1 MKKTL
6 TTVARKLLSPSLR
19 YEIRLL
25 ASKMREMLAR
35 ACLWRWEVARFRP
48 QQESPYEILYIGR
61 KQQREMAKLLEAAYV
76 KGRSDGMQEAVQ
88 GIAKAAA
95 KIGVKVEV
103 QHTPAGVRQAG
114 SKRTQ

>member
-1 MKKTL
+1 
-6 TTVARKLLSPSLR
+6 VA
-19 YEIRLL
+19 
-25 ASKMREMLAR
+25 ASKPAKASKLNFKLELSC
-35 ACLWRWEVARFRP
+35 ACKPPICSHAGP
-48 QQESPYEILYIGR
+48 GI
-61 KQQREMAKLLEAAYV
+61 AKLLEAAYA

-103 QHTPAGVRQAG
+103 QRTPAGVRQAG

>member
-1 MKKTL
+1 MTHGERRSRGAGAAAED
-6 TTVARKLLSPSLR
+6 VDEPSQVGRLAGGLIHD
-19 YEIRLL
+19 IRNLL
-25 ASKMREMLAR
+25 AGTG
-35 ACLWRWEVARFRP
+35 V
-48 QQESPYEILYIGR
+48 GR
-61 KQQREMAKLLEAAYV
+61 KLLEAAYA

-103 QHTPAGVRQAG
+103 QRTPAGVRQAG

>member
-1 MKKTL
+1 
-6 TTVARKLLSPSLR
+6 VA
-19 YEIRLL
+19 
-25 ASKMREMLAR
+25 ASKLAK
-35 ACLWRWEVARFRP
+35 ASKLNFKLELNCSCKPPICSHAGP
-48 QQESPYEILYIGR
+48 GI
-61 KQQREMAKLLEAAYV
+61 AKLLEAAYA

>member
-1 MKKTL
+1 MN
-6 TTVARKLLSPSLR
+6 
-19 YEIRLL
+19 
-25 ASKMREMLAR
+25 
-35 ACLWRWEVARFRP
+35 
-48 QQESPYEILYIGR
+48 
-61 KQQREMAKLLEAAYV
+61 
-76 KGRSDGMQEAVQ
+76 DAVQ

>member
-1 MKKTL
+1 M
-6 TTVARKLLSPSLR
+6 A
-19 YEIRLL
+19 
-25 ASKMREMLAR
+25 ASKPAKASKLNCKLELSCSCKPPICSHAG
-35 ACLWRWEVARFRP
+35 P
-48 QQESPYEILYIGR
+48 GI
-61 KQQREMAKLLEAAYV
+61 AKLLEAAYA